1 MKMVKKLLLWTVV
14 AFLIY
19 AVFKYPTQAATDVQ
33 NVWNFLVQLFKSVGS
48 FFNSILTRA

>member
-19 AVFKYPTQAATDVQ
+19 AVFKYPTLAADYVQ
-33 NVWNFLVQLFKSVGS
+33 NVWNFIVMVFKSLFS
-48 FFNSILTRA
+48 FFNSVLTR